1 MLRRLQMF
9 KFVLLRAVQTTAQVF
24 CDVDV
29 RSARRCREVVEE
41 YNRQA
46 EPVWKKEGADFL
58 LRRRECKVLH
68 SKLLGE
74 VDRFPGTSEFR
85 PIPQK
90 AAAVL
95 DSIFKAHYKSEEQ
108 FLLFGRTDD
117 RSLEV
122 QDSYGLAVAKALGK
136 LDKRYEAR
144 AHLHLRKKYG
154 RGAPLP
160 LLSMASVEAM
170 WETCTSYF
178 YHIQI
183 STVSF
188 AVEVVRNYAERFFSF
203 IRGLSRFRTSWQ
215 GWSTRLRTLCTGF
228 FDRNQGRIRSCLE
241 LWV

>member
-1 MLRRLQMF
+1 MF

-178 YHIQI
+178 YRIQI
-183 STVSF
+183 RTVGL
-188 AVEVVRNYAERFFSF
+188 VVHVVGNRAKRFISF
-203 IRGLSRFRTSWQ
+203 IPGLSRFQICWR
-215 GWSTRLRTLCTGF
+215 GWSTLSQTLCTGS
-228 FDRNQGRIRSCLE
+228 FDQSQGRTRSCLE